1 MVFCYDSS
9 HTEQGEKA
17 ILDLYSYV
25 FFTLKII
32 RPLSSGDDGLS
43 LAPRTPR
50 CMCHTRRERH
60 HEETA
65 PYSSEGLAECPHLS
79 TCLRGLQHMTV
90 YTWPGYDLS

>member
-9 HTEQGEKA
+9 RTEQGEKA

-43 LAPRTPR
+43 LAPRTPGACVTHGGR
-50 CMCHTRRERH
+50 GIMRKLHP
-60 HEETA
+60 TA
-65 PYSSEGLAECPHLS
+65 QRGWLNARTCPPVS
-79 TCLRGLQHMTV
+79 V
-90 YTWPGYDLS
+90 DYNI